1 MGKLL
6 LLAIAAAVY
15 PTLLAMVILVLG
27 RPRPVHLLAA
37 FLAGAIV
44 VSLAVGLA
52 ILFVLKDSGAVDTS
66 SHRSV
71 SPAVD
76 VAVGLISLAVAVG
89 LATGRDKPFTERRR
103 ARKEAK
109 ADPSAEPR
117 DAWTTRLMSRDSL
130 LIAFALGIVLDLP
143 SVFYL
148 DALKEIAKASHPTS
162 VDVLLVVLFNV
173 VMFAALEVPL
183 VAYILEPE
191 RSAAA
196 VERVSAWL
204 SGHMRQIGVGIA
216 GALGLYLFVSGLVD
230 LLT

>member
-1 MGKLL
+1 VGKLFI
-6 LLAIAAAVY
+6 LAIAAAVY
-15 PTLLAMVILVLG
+15 PTLLAIVIIVLG
-27 RPRPVHLLAA
+27 RPQPVRLLGA
-37 FLAGAIV
+37 FLAGAML
-44 VSLAVGLA
+44 VSVTVGLV
-52 ILFVLKDSGAVDTS
+52 ILFALKDSGAVDTS

-89 LATGRDKPFTERRR
+89 LATGRDKPFAERRR

-117 DAWTTRLMSRDSL
+117 DPWTTRLMSRDSL
-130 LIAFALGIVLDLP
+130 LIAFALGVVLDLP

-148 DALKEIAKASHPTS
+148 EALKEIAKASHPTS
-162 VDVLLVVLFNV
+162 VDVLLVVVFNV

-196 VERVSAWL
+196 VNRINAWL
-204 SGHMRQIGVGIA
+204 SGHMRQIGIVVA